1 MAADLQIVGPR
12 IIAVDMEDEVAADRH
27 VRRGVGR
34 TFVGGGAVGEDA
46 IDMDRFVRHP
56 ARDAGVDHI
65 DDAADRRRAEEEG
78 GGAAQHLDPVGG
90 QRIDRHRMV
99 GAGAGGVE
107 AADPVGEQ
115 AHALALEAAK
125 HRARGIGAEGRG
137 RNARQMLQRL
147 ADRGA
152 QIPCEIIVAHH
163 RGSGKNVAAGA
174 RKARDDDL
182 VAFRRVEI
190 LGRRVGLRLG
200 RRGLSGLGRLGESG
214 RGEGDARQQQGSE
227 HAVTFF
233 CQARLV
239 D

>member
-1 MAADLQIVGPR
+1 
-12 IIAVDMEDEVAADRH
+12 
-27 VRRGVGR
+27 
-34 TFVGGGAVGEDA
+34 
-46 IDMDRFVRHP
+46 MDRFVRHP
-56 ARDAGVDHI
+56 AGDAGVDHV

-107 AADPVGEQ
+107 AADAVGEQ
-115 AHALALEAAK
+115 AHALALEAAQ
-125 HRARGIGAEGRG
+125 HRARGIGAEGGG

-152 QIPCEIIVAHH
+152 QIAGQVVAADH
-163 RGSGKNVAAGA
+163 RGAGENVAAGA
-174 RKARDDDL
+174 REAGDDDL

-190 LGRRVGLRLG
+190 LGRDGGLRVRAPAA
-200 RRGLSGLGRLGESG
+200 RRGLGVCGESG
-214 RGEGDARQQQGSE
+214 GGEGDARQEQGSE

-233 CQARLV
+233 VRPDSV
-239 D
+239 DSGYNISIRPRRTGDRSVAWAAGCDNRRHFFGPAT